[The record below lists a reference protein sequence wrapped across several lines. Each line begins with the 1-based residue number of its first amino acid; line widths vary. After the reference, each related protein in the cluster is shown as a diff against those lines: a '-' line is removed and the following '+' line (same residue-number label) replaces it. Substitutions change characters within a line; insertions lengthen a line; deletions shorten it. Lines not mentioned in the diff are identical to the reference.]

1 MTEQDNSYRPRSPD
15 FSSFPGTLRIPP
27 SPYGPAP
34 YPLTSPLA
42 HRASYDA
49 SPFFS
54 PQDAQ
59 PQLLPQLQRPAPSY
73 VEPSFDTN
81 SPQMPPQTRS
91 QSATAAA
98 GQQPQQQPPPPV
110 EWHTAPEPPAESH
123 PVKMGR
129 TNPSR
134 ASGGVEVKTKFPV
147 ARIKRIMQ
155 ADEDVGK
162 VAQVT
167 PIAVSKALELFMI
180 SLVTKAAQEAKN
192 RSSKRVTAA
201 HLKEAI
207 GKDEVL
213 DFLADIISK
222 VPDQST
228 GGKKDDDG
236 SDHNDGRRKKG
247 GGRRKKDDYDDF

>member
-1 MTEQDNSYRPRSPD
+1 MTDQDNSYRPRSPD
-15 FSSFPGTLRIPP
+15 FSGFPGSLQLPP
-27 SPYGPAP
+27 SPYGQTP
-34 YPLTSPLA
+34 YPLNSPLA

-49 SPFFS
+49 SPFFN
-54 PQDAQ
+54 PQAPQ
-59 PQLLPQLQRPAPSY
+59 PQPQFQRAAQQYIPQPL
-73 VEPSFDTN
+73 DTN
-81 SPQMPPQTRS
+81 YSPHIMPPQTRS
-91 QSATAAA
+91 RAAA
-98 GQQPQQQPPPPV
+98 EQPPMDWHASPESPPAP
-110 EWHTAPEPPAESH
+110 ENHSNNTRRTAPSQ
-123 PVKMGR
+123 
-129 TNPSR
+129 S
-134 ASGGVEVKTKFPV
+134 SGGIEVRTKFPV

-180 SLVTKAAQEAKN
+180 SLVTKAAKEARH

-207 GKDEVL
+207 SKDEVL

-222 VPDQST
+222 VPDHSS

-236 SDHNDGRRKKG
+236 SDQNDGRRKKA
-247 GGRRKKDDYDDF
+247 GGRRKKENQDDF